1 MIMNRIFRQSAVCL
15 ITAMTGVLLI
25 TGCGGKTENTSNSGQ
40 TSQKEEIQIEE
51 TQKGNTEQKIQTGE
65 EVQTTDK
72 TEETAENAIVS
83 DMSNVS
89 IDYKVSELY
98 SEEDMDLAIE
108 EIEKEF
114 GTWEG
119 CVLYSISYTDDTKCT
134 DNLSYINTLAVDT
147 EYDECI
153 VFTSNFHSP
162 VEGGGAWEPDYDY
175 ENWEWYLGRTE
186 GGNWDLLTW
195 GY

>member
-1 MIMNRIFRQSAVCL
+1 MSE
-15 ITAMTGVLLI
+15 
-25 TGCGGKTENTSNSGQ
+25 KTIDSNL
-40 TSQKEEIQIEE
+40 
-51 TQKGNTEQKIQTGE
+51 
-65 EVQTTDK
+65 
-72 TEETAENAIVS
+72 S
-83 DMSNVS
+83 DVT
-89 IDYKVSELY
+89 IDYKTSELY
-98 SEEDMDLAIE
+98 TKEDMDSAIE

-114 GTWEG
+114 STWEG

-134 DNLSYINTLAVDT
+134 DNLSYINTLAVDK